1 VPREERRT
9 TITTSDLLTNPQ
21 YWRDRAKEIRVF
33 AQRSTHPET
42 KRMLQNIVA
51 DSEHLAQRAEER
63 LQGSGQRND
72 CKKAGERN
80 ADVSWPVCWAP
91 PFRGALLRALTARAR
106 PRADQYAGHSQPFG
120 MSFAMRASTSTMSA
134 RE

>member
-9 TITTSDLLTNPQ
+9 TITTSGLLTNPQ

-51 DSEHLAQRAEER
+51 DSEHFGAAGR
-63 LQGSGQRND
+63 GT

-80 ADVSWPVCWAP
+80 ADVSCPECWAP
-91 PFRGALLRALTARAR
+91 RFRSALLRALN
-106 PRADQYAGHSQPFG
+106 GS
-120 MSFAMRASTSTMSA
+120 RASTRRSV
-134 RE
+134 RGP

>member
-63 LQGSGQRND
+63 LQESRREKRRRVLACVLGAALSRRTPTCPNGS
-72 CKKAGERN
+72 
-80 ADVSWPVCWAP
+80 
-91 PFRGALLRALTARAR
+91 
-106 PRADQYAGHSQPFG
+106 
-120 MSFAMRASTSTMSA
+120 RASTRRSV
-134 RE
+134 RGP